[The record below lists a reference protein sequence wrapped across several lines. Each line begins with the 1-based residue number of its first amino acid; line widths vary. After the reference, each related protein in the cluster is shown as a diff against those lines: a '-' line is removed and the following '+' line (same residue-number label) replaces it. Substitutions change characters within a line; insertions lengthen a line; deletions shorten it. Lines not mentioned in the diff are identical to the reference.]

1 MERIR
6 RVPRLVSLNAITFTT
21 KENVIFPLQWAHEV
35 RNGAQG
41 RVSGQLE
48 G

>member
-1 MERIR
+1 MEQIR
-6 RVPRLVSLNAITFTT
+6 RVPRLVSRNAITFTT
-21 KENVIFPLQWAHEV
+21 QKNVIFPLEWAHEV
-35 RNGAQG
+35 GNSAQG